1 MTDIIYICP
10 AHCDSVVEMRMKMKI
25 GNVEVGDPAIFFKL
39 IEDCAKKYLDEDYDF
54 CFEKKRQLI
63 DAIEKR
69 FIVENIPVYGYNSF
83 AIIIITDCECG
94 HRAEAAKLIKKLKRY
109 RVPYLEITRNS
120 TPPPDLERYFIN
132 IQDLREEF
140 IRKED
145 PYDRYFKELFLI

>member
-1 MTDIIYICP
+1 
-10 AHCDSVVEMRMKMKI
+10 MK
-25 GNVEVGDPAIFFKL
+25 GR
-39 IEDCAKKYLDEDYDF
+39 
-54 CFEKKRQLI
+54 KKRQLI

-69 FIVENIPVYGYNSF
+69 FIVENIPVYGYHSF

-109 RVPYLEITRNS
+109 RVPYLEVTRNS
-120 TPPPDLERYFIN
+120 APPPDLERYFIN